1 MEPKMQDYRKKI
13 IVLGEGGVGKT
24 TLLYRY
30 VNEEFIDSS
39 KMTIGSDFFMK
50 KIITPQER
58 ITLLLW
64 DFAGQKRFRFILK
77 EFTRGAEGILLV
89 FDLVQMNTLQKLY
102 DWVEVLKD
110 GNVWQKPNVKYI
122 LVGTKNDL
130 TKGGNNPQTIPRETI
145 AQFRKNFGISDYFE
159 TSAVDGVGVEE
170 LFQRVVH
177 LMIEKKT

>member
-1 MEPKMQDYRKKI
+1 MEPIKQDIRKKV

-30 VNEEFIDSS
+30 VNEVFKDST

-50 KIITPQER
+50 KIITPQAR

-64 DFAGQKRFRFILK
+64 DFAGQERFRFILK

-89 FDLVQMNTLQKLY
+89 FDLVCINTLQKLY

-110 GNVWQKPNVKYI
+110 GNVWQKSNVKFI
-122 LVGTKNDL
+122 LVGTKKDL
-130 TKGGNNPQTIPRETI
+130 TEDGNNPHTVSPETI
-145 AQFRKNFGISDYFE
+145 AQFRENFGISEYFE
-159 TSAVDGVGVEE
+159 TSSVDGVGVEE
-170 LFQRVVH
+170 LFQRVAH
-177 LMIEKKT
+177 LMIEKKA